1 MKIYRNKD
9 NVCINIGEWDTQTID
24 GIERNPLP
32 KDAVESDEEVITGWD
47 GGLYAYDDPRAIKE

>member
-1 MKIYRNKD
+1 MVLNAIHFLKM
-9 NVCINIGEWDTQTID
+9 
-24 GIERNPLP
+24 LL

>member
-32 KDAVESDEEVITGWD
+32 KDAVE
-47 GGLYAYDDPRAIKE
+47 RCC